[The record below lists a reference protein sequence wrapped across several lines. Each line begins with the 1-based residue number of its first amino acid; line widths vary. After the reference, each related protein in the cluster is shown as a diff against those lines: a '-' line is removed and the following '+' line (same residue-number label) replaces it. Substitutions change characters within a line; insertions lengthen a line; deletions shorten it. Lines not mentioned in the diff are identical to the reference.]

1 MGNLEVQCMNLGLVL
16 EMMDMDFNQ
25 FLGGGNRTNSILLF
39 VAWKNG
45 RELSIHMNKIVE
57 AEAWDFSAGMLV
69 GLPTHAG
76 WYGWNVTPEAAP
88 KKKGH
93 WA

>member
-1 MGNLEVQCMNLGLVL
+1 MQLWIQHKKLQRNGGKRLDLLVLAMGNLEVQCMNLGLFL

-45 RELSIHMNKIVE
+45 RELSIHMNKK
-57 AEAWDFSAGMLV
+57 WRLR
-69 GLPTHAG
+69 HAISQL
-76 WYGWNVTPEAAP
+76 EC
-88 KKKGH
+88 
-93 WA
+93 